1 MIYKIFRS
9 DEYTDFVI
17 DGRTEGSQDDK
28 RDGFIHFSTFAQL
41 PGTLAKHYVDE
52 DELFLL
58 SVNEA
63 KLGQNLKWEESR
75 GGALFP
81 HLYGTL
87 ERDMVEDVH
96 ELDGHKLPKGLS

>member
-1 MIYKIFRS
+1 MIYKIFRA

-17 DGRTEGSQDDK
+17 DGQSHGSADDQ
-28 RDGFIHFSTFAQL
+28 RDGFIHLSKFDQVA
-41 PGTLAKHYVDE
+41 GTLAKHFTGE

-58 SVNEA
+58 MIDDAQLS
-63 KLGQNLKWEESR
+63 NLKWEESR

-81 HLYGTL
+81 HLYAPLT
-87 ERDMVEDVH
+87 RDAVLDVF